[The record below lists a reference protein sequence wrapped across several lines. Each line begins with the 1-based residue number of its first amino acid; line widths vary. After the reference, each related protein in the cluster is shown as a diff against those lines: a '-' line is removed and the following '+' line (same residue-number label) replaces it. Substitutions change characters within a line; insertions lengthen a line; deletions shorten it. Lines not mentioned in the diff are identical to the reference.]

1 MKIAYFTESLPPKT
15 DGVAHTY
22 TKLVETL
29 TDRKIDFRFYSPIV
43 PEDTPFWSGK
53 VRGVSSVA
61 FPLYDYYR
69 VGIPDCEELSRELND
84 FQPDLI
90 QCAAP
95 TPLGIFAVN
104 YAKANYIPAVA
115 SYHTNFVSYF
125 KYYGWQLA
133 ENIGW
138 AYLRWF
144 HNKFQMNYVPTNST
158 KNELL
163 EHSIENLDL
172 WQRGIEVG
180 RFSPKMRSQ
189 ALRESIGAGNLPI
202 ILFVGRLV
210 REKDLAD
217 LADAASLLKGCGV
230 EHKVVFIG
238 EGPMGDEL
246 KERLPGAHFPGFQ
259 HGEQL
264 ATWFAS
270 ADIFAFPSTTE
281 TFGNVI
287 QEASASG
294 VPTVCVNRGGVVDLV
309 DDGETGFIAE
319 ANNPEDFASK
329 LRFLVD
335 HPEVRQRMGAT
346 ARQQVRQNTWDNING
361 RLLDSYQQV
370 IHRYRGLH
378 ALKRAA

>member
-1 MKIAYFTESLPPKT
+1 
-15 DGVAHTY
+15 
-22 TKLVETL
+22 
-29 TDRKIDFRFYSPIV
+29 
-43 PEDTPFWSGK
+43 
-53 VRGVSSVA
+53 
-61 FPLYDYYR
+61 
-69 VGIPDCEELSRELND
+69 
-84 FQPDLI
+84 
-90 QCAAP
+90 
-95 TPLGIFAVN
+95 
-104 YAKANYIPAVA
+104 
-115 SYHTNFVSYF
+115 
-125 KYYGWQLA
+125 
-133 ENIGW
+133 
-138 AYLRWF
+138 
-144 HNKFQMNYVPTNST
+144 
-158 KNELL
+158 
-163 EHSIENLDL
+163 
-172 WQRGIEVG
+172 
-180 RFSPKMRSQ
+180 
-189 ALRESIGAGNLPI
+189 
-202 ILFVGRLV
+202 
-210 REKDLAD
+210 
-217 LADAASLLKGCGV
+217 
-230 EHKVVFIG
+230 
-238 EGPMGDEL
+238 MGDEL